1 MKVIKYFFNGLPV
14 SIAYSERNLEIASKE
29 ADDGQ
34 YSIEDVEIEES
45 APTTDERLKELEEA
59 FELLLSGVTE

>member
-14 SIAYSERNLEIASKE
+14 SIAYSECNLEIASKE
-29 ADDGQ
+29 ADDGE

-45 APTTDERLKELEEA
+45 APTTDERLEELEAA